1 MSALEILAAGQAV
14 SSLLMALAWFF
25 CKRLK
30 NASYVDALWAYGV
43 GVMGIVFICSVEGDS
58 SRKNWVIGLLALWSL
73 RLGTHLLKRCRKGI
87 EDSRYRYFRRSWRDR
102 ADYLFFLFF
111 QKQAF
116 WVVLFAAPF
125 LIVGNNSEPMGI
137 LDFIGI
143 SVWTVGFIGGGLADR
158 QLANF
163 KNEAGRKTGDV
174 CSAGLWRLSR
184 HPNYFFEWVLWC
196 SYPFLGWQAANGSWL
211 LLLPILLIIFLLKVT
226 GIPHVEAR
234 KLEASGRQYKE
245 YMARTSAFIPWVPRK
260 AKKKII

>member
-1 MSALEILAAGQAV
+1 MTALEILIIGQV
-14 SSLLMALAWFF
+14 TSSILMALAWLF

-30 NASYVDALWAYGV
+30 NASYVDVLWAYGV
-43 GVMGIVFICSVEGDS
+43 GVMGIVFICSAQGDL
-58 SRKNWVIGLLALWSL
+58 SRKKLIIGLLSLWSL
-73 RLGTHLLKRCRKGI
+73 RLGTHLYQRCRKGR
-87 EDSRYRYFRRSWRDR
+87 EDSRYKYFRQSWGER
-102 ADYLFFLFF
+102 ADNLFFWFF

-125 LIVGNNSEPMGI
+125 LIVGKNSEPMGI

-143 SVWTVGFIGGGLADR
+143 SVWMVGFIGGGLADR

-163 KNEAGRKTGDV
+163 KNEPKRKQGDV
-174 CSAGLWRLSR
+174 CTKGLWKWSR

-196 SYPFLGWQAANGSWL
+196 SYPFIGWQAPNGEWL

-234 KLEASGRQYKE
+234 KLEDSGRQYRE
-245 YMARTSAFIPWVPRK
+245 YMARTSAFIPWFPRK
-260 AKKKII
+260 IKKKSI